1 MNIEDIKEKPEKVEN
16 VMEAIFN
23 KQEKIMIKYK
33 DMGDTP
39 PWPLELD
46 LMEHQTS
53 IKDFKQRGMEEIA
66 EAIEAFRQG
75 ERLHFVEELIDALH
89 FFVELNILVDKKHDF
104 FNYTCLKSASEKPI
118 TLAKLYM
125 IYGKLGEKY
134 GLLCNTLKN
143 KPWKNTQISTD
154 KAKFYKLLKESFEY
168 FMFMLYESGFDLD
181 SVHQVYFKKH
191 KVNEFRIR
199 SNY

>member
-1 MNIEDIKEKPEKVEN
+1 MNIEDIKENPDKVKN
-16 VMEAIFN
+16 VMEEIFK
-23 KQEKIMIKYK
+23 KQEAIMVKYK

-46 LMEHQTS
+46 LMEHQSS

-75 ERLHFVEELIDALH
+75 EDMHFSEELIDALH
-89 FFVELNILVDKKHDF
+89 FLVELNILVDKKHDF
-104 FNYTCLKSASEKPI
+104 FDYSYIRINKDDIKLEGLYQIFGE
-118 TLAKLYM
+118 LA
-125 IYGKLGEKY
+125 EKY

-143 KPWKNTQISTD
+143 KPWKNTQIPTD
-154 KAKFYKLLKESFEY
+154 KNKFYELLKESFEY
-168 FMFMLYESGFDLD
+168 FIFMLHECGLD
-181 SVHQVYFKKH
+181 MDKIYNIYFKKH

>member
-1 MNIEDIKEKPEKVEN
+1 MNIEDIKEKPEKVKN
-16 VMEAIFN
+16 VMEEIFK
-23 KQEKIMIKYK
+23 KQEAIMIKYK

-46 LMEHQTS
+46 LSKHQIS
-53 IKDFKQRGMEEIA
+53 IKDFKQRGMEEVA
-66 EAIEAFRQG
+66 EAVEAFRHD
-75 ERLHFVEELIDALH
+75 EKFHFAEELIDALH

-104 FNYTCLKSASEKPI
+104 FDYYGI
-118 TLAKLYM
+118 TERTDNISLDELYNLYGRLA
-125 IYGKLGEKY
+125 EKY

-143 KPWKNTQISTD
+143 KPWKNTQVPTD
-154 KAKFYKLLKESFEY
+154 KARFYELLKESFEY
-168 FMFMLYESGFDLD
+168 FIFMLHECGLD
-181 SVHQVYFKKH
+181 MDKIYDVYFKKH